1 MSDPNITV
9 TEDTTVILALSLL
22 HPNAKKNSL
31 RRMVDHGRVIADGVK
46 VKQANAKL
54 SPGTTITVL
63 SKSDGY
69 ETSGKYKTSL
79 PEPEVLYS
87 DKSVIVVNKPAGLL
101 SVATDRGEADTMFSR
116 VFAWAWENGKTRA
129 HLVHR
134 LDRETSGCLIFARST
149 EIRDM
154 LQEQFKNRSIERI
167 YHAVVHRKPPA
178 NSGIET
184 GRIQEMKDKRMR
196 LVPEGRRAGK
206 SAITNWWLEDTGP
219 EHSLI
224 RIKIDTGRGAC
235 L

>member
-9 TEDTTVILALSLL
+9 PEDTTVILALSLL

-101 SVATDRGEADTMFSR
+101 SVATDRGC
-116 VFAWAWENGKTRA
+116 
-129 HLVHR
+129 L
-134 LDRETSGCLIFARST
+134 LYTSPSP
-149 EIRDM
+149 RD
-154 LQEQFKNRSIERI
+154 
-167 YHAVVHRKPPA
+167 
-178 NSGIET
+178 
-184 GRIQEMKDKRMR
+184 
-196 LVPEGRRAGK
+196 
-206 SAITNWWLEDTGP
+206 
-219 EHSLI
+219 
-224 RIKIDTGRGAC
+224 
-235 L
+235 